1 LEITTGPTSPA
12 PEQEGA
18 IYARYILNS
27 LDRLVACL
35 DGMTA
40 DQFNRHPP
48 APGANSVYA
57 LVVHTLGNAEE
68 NILYTLSGIPST
80 LDREQEFAA
89 HAQSTAALRLHWED
103 LREQLHTAMGSL
115 SSVDLVRAVRH
126 PRRGVLSAREVLLV
140 VARHAAE
147 HLGQAEL
154 TRDIAH
160 GIVTVWCAER

>member
-1 LEITTGPTSPA
+1 M
-12 PEQEGA
+12 
-18 IYARYILNS
+18 YARYILNS

-40 DQFNRHPP
+40 EQFNRHPD
-48 APGANSVYA
+48 APDANSVYA

-89 HAQSTAALRLHWED
+89 QGQSAAELKRHWEV
-103 LREQLHTAMGSL
+103 LRERLKEVMLAL
-115 SSVDLVRAVRH
+115 SDVDMAREVNH
-126 PRRGVLSAREVLLV
+126 PRRGVLTGREVLLV
-140 VARHAAE
+140 TARHAAE

-160 GIVTVWCAER
+160 GMVTVWCAER